1 MAFLNNV
8 VFCIVNINVYIMV
21 KNIASFILL
30 VVICVSC
37 GKHEYP
43 SALVEADSLCYSNPK
58 LALEKLAQIR
68 KDLDTTN
75 TADWMYFRLVKLKAQ
90 DKAYIPHSDL
100 TNLNQMISYYEGEGD
115 KKMLPEIYYLAGSTY
130 FDLHDSPQALDYY
143 HKVLDNITAD
153 DNLRLWGITHA
164 QIGYVMLYQGNYM
177 SAVQHFK
184 ESYFVDSLR
193 NDVEGMIYDLRDLG
207 YSYSST
213 EKLDSAI
220 FYSHKALQLSL
231 KIKNSKM
238 ANNAMSSLVGIYLD
252 SRFCNVDSVA
262 KYINPMLND
271 VEPEDRSG
279 VYCVAMK
286 YYMLRN
292 MPDSVNYYIKKIEQY
307 GEIYAKYSACCLK
320 IESALKRK
328 GNNRDMQTWNQLI
341 CYRDS
346 VDKITKTE
354 AVSKCQS
361 LYDYTQREKE
371 NVRLKSENE
380 RHKLLLV
387 ILGLCTC
394 LVLIGFYVYYKNSK
408 NAKIEQKRQMEELQ
422 HLLEKSASQG
432 STNKDALARMKETE
446 IYSLLLN
453 KMKVNQNITQAE
465 WSELDQ
471 AINQYFVDFKLK
483 LYRIC
488 NLSDLEYQI
497 CLLLKLEVSL
507 SDISTLVHREPSA
520 LTMSRKRLFKKM
532 FKKEG
537 KAEELDS
544 FIRSV

>member
-1 MAFLNNV
+1 
-8 VFCIVNINVYIMV
+8 MV

-354 AVSKCQS
+354 AVSKSQS

-507 SDISTLVHREPSA
+507 SDISTLVHREPSTI
-520 LTMSRKRLFKKM
+520 TMSRKRLFKKM

-544 FIRSV
+544 FIRSI

>member
-1 MAFLNNV
+1 
-8 VFCIVNINVYIMV
+8 MV

-153 DNLRLWGITHA
+153 EHLRLWGITHA
-164 QIGYVMLYQGNYM
+164 QIGYVMFYQGNY
-177 SAVQHFK
+177 AAAIDHYK
-184 ESYFVDSLR
+184 ISYRVDSLR
-193 NDVEGMIYDLRDLG
+193 NDVEGMIFDLRDLG

-213 EKLDSAI
+213 EQLDSAI
-220 FYSHKALQLSL
+220 FYSHKALQLAL
-231 KIKNSKM
+231 KKKM
-238 ANNAMSSLVGIYLD
+238 PQMATSARSSLADIYLETHYQ
-252 SRFCNVDSVA
+252 NVDSA
-262 KYINPMLND
+262 GKYILPMFGD
-271 VEPEDRSG
+271 IRPENRSG
-279 VYCVAMK
+279 IYCVAMK
-286 YYMLRN
+286 YYKLRN
-292 MPDSVNYYIKKIEQY
+292 MPDSVNYYIEKLEKY
-307 GEIYAKYSACCLK
+307 GEVYAKCDAYRIKLEMMLEQKGEVGKLNVWRKFLNYSDS
-320 IESALKRK
+320 IE
-328 GNNRDMQTWNQLI
+328 
-341 CYRDS
+341 
-346 VDKITKTE
+346 KITKTE

-544 FIRSV
+544 FIRSI

>member
-1 MAFLNNV
+1 
-8 VFCIVNINVYIMV
+8 
-21 KNIASFILL
+21 
-30 VVICVSC
+30 
-37 GKHEYP
+37 
-43 SALVEADSLCYSNPK
+43 
-58 LALEKLAQIR
+58 
-68 KDLDTTN
+68 
-75 TADWMYFRLVKLKAQ
+75 
-90 DKAYIPHSDL
+90 
-100 TNLNQMISYYEGEGD
+100 MISYYEGEGD

-153 DNLRLWGITHA
+153 EYLRLWGITHA

-220 FYSHKALQLSL
+220 FYSHRALQLSL
-231 KIKNSKM
+231 KINNSKM

-262 KYINPMLND
+262 KYIYPMIND

-292 MPDSVNYYIKKIEQY
+292 MPDSVNYYIEKIEKY
-307 GEIYAKYSACCLK
+307 GEVYAKCDAYRIKLEMMLEQKADKNKLKVWRQFLNYSDS
-320 IESALKRK
+320 IE
-328 GNNRDMQTWNQLI
+328 
-341 CYRDS
+341 
-346 VDKITKTE
+346 KITKTE

-361 LYDYTQREKE
+361 LYDYTQRVKE
-371 NVRLKSENE
+371 NTRLKSENE
-380 RHKLLLV
+380 YHKLLLI
-387 ILGLCTC
+387 ILGLSAFL
-394 LVLIGFYVYYKNSK
+394 LVILFYVYYTKNK
-408 NAKIEQKRQMEELQ
+408 YTKEKQQRQMEELQ
-422 HLLEKSASQG
+422 HLLDKSTLQVLN
-432 STNKDALARMKETE
+432 NKKALTRIKESE
-446 IYSLLLN
+446 IYALFLGKIRAGQNVTQEEWDKLD
-453 KMKVNQNITQAE
+453 KAVN
-465 WSELDQ
+465 D
-471 AINQYFVDFKLK
+471 YFIDFKLK

-488 NLSDLEYQI
+488 KLSDLEYQI
-497 CLLLKLEVSL
+497 CLLLKIELSL
-507 SDISTLVHREPSA
+507 ADIAVLVHREPSTI
-520 LTMSRKRLFKKM
+520 TMSRKRLFKKM

-544 FIRSV
+544 FIRSI

>member
-1 MAFLNNV
+1 
-8 VFCIVNINVYIMV
+8 MV

-100 TNLNQMISYYEGEGD
+100 TNLNQMISYYEGKGD

-231 KIKNSKM
+231 KIKKTKM

-387 ILGLCTC
+387 ILGLCAC